1 MFSLVPP
8 AADWLVG
15 AVGVVS
21 RSRPLPGVVLWC
33 GTGLPCFMVSLLMVC
48 PALRPRP
55 CPRTSHCDPRI
66 SPPLSQRRRP
76 SGIAFIS
83 WLINTAFH
91 LAVYASCRPLG
102 RRCKTHFQCV
112 ATRLLTGFVP
122 VWEALRRFRP
132 CGSPQAFAS
141 WSVYLSLSFGSF
153 WFLLFFFFRGFT
165 RRHAFARRHA
175 IESG

>member
-1 MFSLVPP
+1 MFSLVLP

-15 AVGVVS
+15 AVDVVA
-21 RSRPLPGVVLWC
+21 RCRPGPGVVLWC

-55 CPRTSHCDPRI
+55 CPRTSLSGPRF

-91 LAVYASCRPLG
+91 LVVYASCRHLG
-102 RRCKTHFQCV
+102 RRCKTHLQCV
-112 ATRLLTGFVP
+112 ATRFLTGLRP
-122 VWEALRRFRP
+122 AREALRRFRP

-141 WSVYLSLSFGSF
+141 WSVCLSLSFGSF
-153 WFLLFFFFRGFT
+153 WFLL
-165 RRHAFARRHA
+165 
-175 IESG
+175 SGLSPPPCLCTAPCN